1 MAAYRYK
8 LVPLGPVDEIA
19 GAPVEEQ
26 TLLSDHEL
34 TVGEVVPVSP
44 GTWTVERVGA
54 AGTTEWASEAVGR
67 DDPQTTS
74 PVTLY
79 CRVDR

>member
-8 LVPLGPVDEIA
+8 LVPVGSVDEIG

-26 TLLSDHEL
+26 TLLSDQEL
-34 TVGEVVPVSP
+34 TVGDVVPVSP
-44 GTWTVERVGA
+44 GTWTVERVGVP
-54 AGTTEWASEAVGR
+54 GTTEWASEAVGR

-79 CRVDR
+79 CRVDL

>member
-1 MAAYRYK
+1 MAYRYK
-8 LVPLGPVDEIA
+8 LVPIRPVDEIA
-19 GAPVEEQ
+19 DSSVEEQ

-34 TVGEVVPVSP
+34 EVGDVVPVSP
-44 GTWTVERVGA
+44 GTWTVERVGVP
-54 AGTTEWASEAVGR
+54 GTTEWASEAVGR

-79 CRVDR
+79 CRVDL